1 MKQQEDVHDE
11 KCSGRS
17 TTATQNDANVVIH
30 KIMDE
35 NQHVIIDILMWL
47 PPVIKL
53 GCSSQR
59 F

>member
-35 NQHVIIDILMWL
+35 NQHILMWL